1 MEGMLIWIVMFAGAA
16 IALLA
21 VFLVA
26 SEKEL
31 KKKRLEIDEL
41 LVKLGN
47 TAAQDTASSSLAP
60 MSTGSNEELDYL
72 RARNQDLERELAE
85 VSSKS
90 APGTD
95 ANEELELAQ
104 RNVEIARSNAQWL
117 QKANDELNAE
127 IADLKGRLQAGEV
140 RSEISAAEFPGTAD
154 RQHLLE
160 AEIAS
165 LRQQLAASQSK
176 IRDLDGAQPL
186 LANMGGVEARHR
198 EEKHA
203 LETKIADLEKSLSAA
218 SADKTSE
225 AESLRQRMAE
235 SERIQ
240 QSLRD
245 EKNGLAQE
253 IARLQPKAAIADEQG
268 RWFQALQEQF
278 SHVLA
283 KQAALGESQ
292 RQYQEAVADYSQLLG
307 VSSSGSQPAAGFNEF
322 HAGPSFA
329 KTDRASIA
337 AATAD
342 ANGKTIAP
350 GQIIA
355 AAAQSEQKP
364 KRFFGIFPAVI
375 LFVST
380 TALVAG
386 LWNMKDTDTTTTV
399 TASSLPSSNQ
409 NPAPAP
415 EVVAPKPEPIAA
427 ETPVPAVAP
436 AVKETVRPAAKD
448 KVEPVKA
455 VPVARVQQPVTGTYE
470 ITQSSRVYAA
480 PSELSQ
486 TMGDIE
492 PGVRV
497 NVVGAKNGWLEIHS
511 KHGRP
516 PGFIRKEGA
525 RVAAQN

>member
-41 LVKLGN
+41 LVKLGD
-47 TAAQDTASSSLAP
+47 TAAQDTSSASLAA
-60 MSTGSNEELDYL
+60 MSAGSNEELDHL
-72 RARNQDLERELAE
+72 RARNQDLERELAA
-85 VSSKS
+85 VSSKLES
-90 APGTD
+90 GTEVT
-95 ANEELELAQ
+95 EELELAQ

-117 QKANDELNAE
+117 QKTNDELKAE
-127 IADLKGRLQAGEV
+127 IADLKERLQAGEV
-140 RSEISAAEFPGTAD
+140 RSQLSPAEFPSTAD
-154 RQHLLE
+154 QQNVLE

-176 IRDLDGAQPL
+176 IRQLEGAQPL
-186 LANMGGVEARHR
+186 LANMDGVEARHR

-203 LETKIADLEKSLSAA
+203 LESKIAELEKSLSTA
-218 SADKTSE
+218 SADKTNE
-225 AESLRQRMAE
+225 ADLLRQRLAE

-245 EKNGLAQE
+245 EKNGFAQE

-268 RWFQALQEQF
+268 HWFQALQEQF

-283 KQAALGESQ
+283 KQASLGESQ
-292 RQYQEAVADYSQLLG
+292 RQYQEAVADYAQLLG
-307 VSSSGSQPAAGFNEF
+307 VSNSGSQPAAGFNEF
-322 HAGPSFA
+322 HAGSSFA
-329 KTDRASIA
+329 KTERAAIA
-337 AATAD
+337 AATVDAD
-342 ANGKTIAP
+342 SKTIAP
-350 GQIIA
+350 GQII

-364 KRFFGIFPAVI
+364 KRFFGLFPAVL

-386 LWNMKDTDTTTTV
+386 LWNMNNTDTTTTV
-399 TASSLPSSNQ
+399 TASSLPSSTQ

-415 EVVAPKPEPIAA
+415 VVVAPKPEPGAA
-427 ETPVPAVAP
+427 ETPVPAVASP
-436 AVKETVRPAAKD
+436 VKESVSPATKDD
-448 KVEPVKA
+448 KVKPAKA
-455 VPVARVQQPVTGTYE
+455 VPVARVRQPITGTYE

>member
-41 LVKLGN
+41 LVKLGD
-47 TAAQDTASSSLAP
+47 TSAQDTASSSLAP

-72 RARNQDLERELAE
+72 RARNQDLERELAA

-95 ANEELELAQ
+95 FNEELELAQ
-104 RNVEIARSNAQWL
+104 RNVEIAKSNAQWL
-117 QKANDELNAE
+117 QKTNDELKAE
-127 IADLKGRLQAGEV
+127 IAGLKERLQAGEI
-140 RSEISAAEFPGTAD
+140 RSEFSPGELPGTAD
-154 RQHLLE
+154 SQHVLE
-160 AEIAS
+160 AEITS
-165 LRQQLAASQSK
+165 LRQQLAASQAQ
-176 IRDLDGAQPL
+176 IRQFDGVQPMP
-186 LANMGGVEARHR
+186 ANINGVEARHR

-203 LETKIADLEKSLSAA
+203 LETKIANLEKSLSAA
-218 SADKTSE
+218 TVDNTSE
-225 AESLRQRMAE
+225 ADSLRQRLAE

-240 QSLRD
+240 QFLRD

-278 SHVLA
+278 SQVLA
-283 KQAALGESQ
+283 KHAALSESQ

-322 HAGPSFA
+322 HAGPSVA
-329 KTDRASIA
+329 QPERASIA

-355 AAAQSEQKP
+355 AAQSEQKP
-364 KRFFGIFPAVI
+364 KRFFGLFPAVI
-375 LFVST
+375 LVVST

-386 LWNMKDTDTTTTV
+386 LWNMKNTDSTTTV
-399 TASSLPSSNQ
+399 TASSLPTSTQ

-415 EVVAPKPEPIAA
+415 PVVAEKPEPITA

-436 AVKETVRPAAKD
+436 VVKESVRPAAKD
-448 KVEPVKA
+448 KVEPVKPA
-455 VPVARVQQPVTGTYE
+455 PVARVQQPVTGTYE

>member
-41 LVKLGN
+41 LVKLGD
-47 TAAQDTASSSLAP
+47 TAAQDTSSASLAA
-60 MSTGSNEELDYL
+60 MSAGSNEELDHL
-72 RARNQDLERELAE
+72 RARNQDLERQLAAA
-85 VSSKS
+85 SSKLES
-90 APGTD
+90 GTEV
-95 ANEELELAQ
+95 NEELELAQ

-117 QKANDELNAE
+117 QQTNDELKAE
-127 IADLKGRLQAGEV
+127 IADLKERLQAGEV
-140 RSEISAAEFPGTAD
+140 RSQLPPAEFSSIAD
-154 RQHLLE
+154 QQNVLE

-165 LRQQLAASQSK
+165 LRQQLAAGQAK
-176 IRDLDGAQPL
+176 IRQLEGTQPL
-186 LANMGGVEARHR
+186 LANMDGVEARHR

-203 LETKIADLEKSLSAA
+203 LEIKIAELEKSMSTA
-218 SADKTSE
+218 SADKANE
-225 AESLRQRMAE
+225 ADSLRQRLAD

-253 IARLQPKAAIADEQG
+253 IARLQPKAAVADEQG
-268 RWFQALQEQF
+268 RWFQTLQEQF
-278 SHVLA
+278 SQVLA
-283 KQAALGESQ
+283 KQAALGDRQ
-292 RQYQEAVADYSQLLG
+292 REYHEAVADYSQLLG

-322 HAGPSFA
+322 HAGSSYS
-329 KTDRASIA
+329 KTERASVVA
-337 AATAD
+337 DAVD

-355 AAAQSEQKP
+355 AAQSEQKP
-364 KRFFGIFPAVI
+364 KRFFGLFPAVL

-386 LWNMKDTDTTTTV
+386 LWNMNNTNTTTTV
-399 TASSLPSSNQ
+399 TASSLPSSIQ
-409 NPAPAP
+409 NPAPASA
-415 EVVAPKPEPIAA
+415 VVAVKPEPVAA
-427 ETPVPAVAP
+427 ETPVPAIASP
-436 AVKETVRPAAKD
+436 VKESVRPAAKA
-448 KVEPVKA
+448 KVEPAKA
-455 VPVARVQQPVTGTYE
+455 VSVAKVQQLVTGTYE